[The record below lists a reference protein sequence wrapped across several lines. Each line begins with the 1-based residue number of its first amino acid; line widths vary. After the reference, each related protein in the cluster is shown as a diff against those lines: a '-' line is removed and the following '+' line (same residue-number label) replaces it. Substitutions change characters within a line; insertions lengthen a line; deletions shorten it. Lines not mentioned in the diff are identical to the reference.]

1 MGNAVPDEVV
11 LFEGSDGVE
20 RLRVVCR
27 RSGADGL
34 VLVQESA
41 GEVSR
46 WCFGESPHR
55 AILHI
60 DAQQVHALARHFR
73 VRDAGGVAAALEI
86 EVAGFESLTQTRRLL
101 TLGGADD
108 FLDRPRRPS
117 RGAPCAPLSYRTRS
131 RRPRRTP

>member
-1 MGNAVPDEVV
+1 MGNAVPGEVV

-20 RLRVVCR
+20 HLRVACR

-73 VRDAGGVAAALEI
+73 VRDAGEVAAALEI

-101 TLGGADD
+101 TL
-108 FLDRPRRPS
+108 LDNPEHFFEKT
-117 RGAPCAPLSYRTRS
+117 A
-131 RRPRRTP
+131 

>member
-27 RSGADGL
+27 RSGGNGL

-60 DAQQVHALARHFR
+60 DVQQVYALARRFH
-73 VRDAGGVAAALEI
+73 VWDAGGVAAALEI
-86 EVAGFESLTQTRRLL
+86 EVAGFDSLTQTRRLL
-101 TLGGADD
+101 TL
-108 FLDRPRRPS
+108 LDKPEHFFEKT
-117 RGAPCAPLSYRTRS
+117 A
-131 RRPRRTP
+131 